1 MKIDCTK
8 NCKKTKE
15 MRSSKFCQGW
25 AELADGKINYSC
37 ESELLKE
44 SESIQNFLKCQLW
57 DNDIKEACNS
67 CQLRCKNNKNPEL
80 MISLKASMELKA
92 LLDSLKSSMVLYGV
106 DSKTI
111 ETISND
117 YKKNKNEDTKN
128 ALDAAKISNESIK
141 LIQKGK
147 HVDIAYL
154 SIASSKLL
162 KKIKKN
168 N

>member
-1 MKIDCTK
+1 
-8 NCKKTKE
+8 
-15 MRSSKFCQGW
+15 
-25 AELADGKINYSC
+25 
-37 ESELLKE
+37 
-44 SESIQNFLKCQLW
+44 
-57 DNDIKEACNS
+57 
-67 CQLRCKNNKNPEL
+67 
-80 MISLKASMELKA
+80 MELKA

>member
-8 NCKKTKE
+8 NC
-15 MRSSKFCQGW
+15 
-25 AELADGKINYSC
+25 NSC
-37 ESELLKE
+37 EAGLQQE
-44 SESIQNFLKCQLW
+44 SESIQNLLRCQLW
-57 DNDIKEACNS
+57 DNDLKEACNS

-80 MISLKASMELKA
+80 MISLKTSMELKV
-92 LLDSLKSSMVLYGV
+92 LLDGLKSSMVLYGV

-111 ETISND
+111 ETISKE

-128 ALDAAKISNESIK
+128 AIDAAKISNESIK

>member
-1 MKIDCTK
+1 M
-8 NCKKTKE
+8 TKE
-15 MRSSKFCQGW
+15 MRSSKLCQGW
-25 AELADGKINYSC
+25 AELADGKLIYSC
-37 ESELLKE
+37 EAGLQQE
-44 SESIQNFLKCQLW
+44 SESIQNLLRCQLW
-57 DNDIKEACNS
+57 DNDLKEACNS

-80 MISLKASMELKA
+80 MISLKTSMELKV
-92 LLDSLKSSMVLYGV
+92 LLDGLKSSMVLYGV

-111 ETISND
+111 ETISKE

-128 ALDAAKISNESIK
+128 AIDAAKISNESIK